1 MNKRL
6 IVLSSS
12 IFLSFTC
19 TSFSQLINPYD
30 VRSETVQ
37 IEPIS
42 QDSTIVPK
50 EDISIK
56 EIRLKQ
62 KTSSHFR
69 FKYLEREKERRKKIR
84 AKYQKNK
91 LLKK

>member
-6 IVLSSS
+6 IVVSSS
-12 IFLSFTC
+12 ISLLFAY
-19 TSFSQLINPYD
+19 TSFSQIINPYD
-30 VRSETVQ
+30 IRSETMQ

-42 QDSTIVPK
+42 KDSTIVPK

-56 EIRLKQ
+56 EIRLKE
-62 KTSSHFR
+62 KSSSHFR
-69 FKYLEREKERRKKIR
+69 FRHLEREKERRKKIR
-84 AKYQKNK
+84 AKYQKEK